1 MVSSFF
7 LFIFFYVYFIE
18 FKVCVLVSVEIGE
31 NVDLRDEFVMVDIRL
46 GCGMNELDEVD
57 VVDDWFV
64 LWLFK
69 ICFIVCIILLL

>member
-18 FKVCVLVSVEIGE
+18 FNVCVLVSVEIGE

-46 GCGMNELDEVD
+46 GCDMNELDEVD